1 MKLGLALSVAGVVV
15 LGGAFVTGIWQSPMV
30 LIMNQM
36 ETTEFR
42 VDGSRLVMNG
52 EINSK
57 TLDQFEA
64 VIADHPQIT
73 TLFEGHVPG
82 SLDDDTMIALA
93 YRVREL
99 GLNTE
104 LGAESEIHSGGVDLF
119 LAGLERRATEGAVI
133 GVHSWSD
140 GVKDAIDYPRNAP
153 EHEAN
158 RAYIEAMLG
167 DDAFYWYTI
176 EAAPAAGIHIMTR
189 EEIEK
194 YGLLT
199 EPMRK
204 AQTGK

>member
-1 MKLGLALSVAGVVV
+1 MKLGVALAVAGVAV
-15 LGGAFVTGIWQSPMV
+15 LGGAFATGLWQIPV
-30 LIMNQM
+30 ILIMNQM
-36 ETTEFR
+36 DTTAFR

-93 YRVREL
+93 YRVRDL
-99 GLNTE
+99 GLKTE
-104 LGAESEIHSGGVDLF
+104 LGAESEIYSGGVDLF
-119 LAGLERRATEGAVI
+119 LAGVERRATEGAVI

-140 GVKDAIDYPRNAP
+140 GMKDAIEYPRDAP

-158 RAYIEAMLG
+158 RAYVEAMLG

-204 AQTGK
+204 AQTGE